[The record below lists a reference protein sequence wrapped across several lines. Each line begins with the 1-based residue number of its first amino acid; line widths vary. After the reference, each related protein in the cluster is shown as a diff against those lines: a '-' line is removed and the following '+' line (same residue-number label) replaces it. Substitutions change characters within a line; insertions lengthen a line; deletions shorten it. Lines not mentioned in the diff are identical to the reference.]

1 MENME
6 QVEHIQTVIGDLAE
20 AEGFFGL
27 GQGGGDAQAI
37 GHVLD
42 VIEQA
47 RWSSDQ
53 SEAFELG
60 AYTALLAGRSL
71 CPYQAAMAAAE
82 QLIVWMDPTDD
93 GDKEDPR

>member
-1 MENME
+1 M
-6 QVEHIQTVIGDLAE
+6 

-42 VIEQA
+42 VIEEA
-47 RWSSDQ
+47 KWAVADAAD
-53 SEAFELG
+53 EAFELG

-71 CPYQAAMAAAE
+71 CPWSAAVEAAE

-93 GDKEDPR
+93 GDKESPR